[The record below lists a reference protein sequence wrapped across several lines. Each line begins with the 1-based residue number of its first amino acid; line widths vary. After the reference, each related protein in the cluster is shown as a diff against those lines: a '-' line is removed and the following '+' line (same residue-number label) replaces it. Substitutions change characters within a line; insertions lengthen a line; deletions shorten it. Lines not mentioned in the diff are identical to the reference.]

1 MLEACLAST
10 QHKRAAEILSRA
22 NGSRSPTPRSR
33 PGLAAARRGLSPE
46 SRCRQ
51 YPAGPIR
58 STCGCAATTTVFPG
72 SRCTRSAQRSIS
84 SANGTSIFLSP
95 LLLQLADFCLPPWN
109 LSSLESESPIAAL
122 RSGGFV
128 TTACAQSGNDD
139 ELTAPAGTV
148 PELMGIIEAARHV
161 RGCRRGPRPA
171 RVPARSGLHPLP
183 AVLRHPMHA
192 PVGDVPAAP
201 SDGRQRRSPNKRE
214 DTCLLNHPR
223 LVR

>member
-10 QHKRAAEILSRA
+10 QHQRAAEILSRA

-33 PGLAAARRGLSPE
+33 PGLAAARQGLSPE

-58 STCGCAATTTVFPG
+58 STCGCAATTTVPPG
-72 SRCTRSAQRSIS
+72 SRWTRSAQRSIS
-84 SANGTSIFLSP
+84 SANGTSILLSP

-122 RSGGFV
+122 HSGGFV
-128 TTACAQSGNDD
+128 TTA
-139 ELTAPAGTV
+139 
-148 PELMGIIEAARHV
+148 ARHV
-161 RGCRRGPRPA
+161 RGYRRGPRPA
-171 RVPARSGLHPLP
+171 RVPARGGLHPQP